1 MLKRESFYTV
11 ALFFVAVF
19 MTAGCASQNVVKKD
33 EGFAI
38 PAPVAKQAQPTSGVT
53 QSNQATKITPAMQAS
68 PSPAPARQ
76 AQEALSSARLQSALK
91 KIYFDFDSSD
101 LTESARDTLTNNNA
115 ALIKGSSAKIRIE
128 GNCDES
134 GSAEYNLALG
144 ERRARSAQQYLIALG
159 VRPERLATI
168 SYGKEKPAV
177 QGSDEAALA
186 NNRRDEFVVVTQ

>member
-1 MLKRESFYTV
+1 MLKRESFYIV

-33 EGFAI
+33 EGFVV
-38 PAPVAKQAQPTSGVT
+38 PTPVAKQADQPTSGVT
-53 QSNQATKITPAMQAS
+53 QSNQATITPAIHS

-76 AQEALSSARLQSALK
+76 AQDALSSARLQSALK

-101 LTESARDTLTNNNA
+101 LSESARDTLTNNNA

-159 VRPERLATI
+159 VEPDRLATI

-177 QGSDEAALA
+177 KGSDETALA
-186 NNRRDEFVVVTQ
+186 KNRRDEFVVVSQ